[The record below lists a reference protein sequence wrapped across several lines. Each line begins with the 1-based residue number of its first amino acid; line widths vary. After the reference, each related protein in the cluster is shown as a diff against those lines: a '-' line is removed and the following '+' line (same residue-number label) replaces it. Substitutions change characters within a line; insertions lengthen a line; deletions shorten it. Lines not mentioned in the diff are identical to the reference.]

1 MVTATYSTR
10 HILSMLDGESDDNFE
25 GYSDQE
31 EFIENQR
38 YSDVQGDSNEIGEC
52 EDEMEEENE
61 ENVYEIEEVYDNESN
76 EEMEV
81 KNEDSTGSP
90 SLLSPPSPG
99 SFNSAAKELL
109 RIYEKQKSSR
119 FFFIS

>member
-1 MVTATYSTR
+1 
-10 HILSMLDGESDDNFE
+10 MLDGESDDNFE